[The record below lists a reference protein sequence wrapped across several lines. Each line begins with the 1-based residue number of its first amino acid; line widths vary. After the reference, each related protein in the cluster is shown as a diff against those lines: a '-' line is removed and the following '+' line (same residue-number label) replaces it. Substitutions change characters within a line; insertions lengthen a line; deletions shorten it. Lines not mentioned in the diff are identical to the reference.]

1 MKSTPVPLVLNANA
15 GSEKGDALDTAPTPV
30 SAVGNRKVATLAGL
44 GTADKPHPLQTG
56 RAHKY
61 STHKTALN
69 EQAED
74 RLDWRAGISSAGA
87 RILSLERVWN
97 GGHHPRPLSAISWPA
112 FRVRL
117 HRSSA

>member
-1 MKSTPVPLVLNANA
+1 MLTLEAK
-15 GSEKGDALDTAPTPV
+15 KGDALDTAPTPV

-87 RILSLERVWN
+87 RILSLERVCS
-97 GGHHPRPLSAISWPA
+97 GHHPRPLSAISYAVFCLKKKNIPISLP
-112 FRVRL
+112 RL
-117 HRSSA
+117 S